1 VYQST
6 IFTAAEEDTFEGGDS
21 QLPAAKFESSR
32 IVLSPKFDTSRIV
45 PVHRLFLNERKG
57 SVGLDVEISFDADLD
72 SLDQPFAGHATVTIR
87 NVEPEPDEVHGGEIV
102 PGRYRGGVIVPVS
115 VYETRV
121 ATKTGE
127 TEEFL
132 ADQMT
137 VHLVP
142 SFVVLGAEY
151 FSDRRD
157 GLSTMNNMFAEIS
170 DRYAISQ
177 AAIPTDPEWQVRRR
191 AVEEV
196 AKIRALEEFERAE
209 PSVARRMQ
217 RRFQLPV
224 G

>member
-1 VYQST
+1 M
-6 IFTAAEEDTFEGGDS
+6 
-21 QLPAAKFESSR
+21 
-32 IVLSPKFDTSRIV
+32 
-45 PVHRLFLNERKG
+45 
-57 SVGLDVEISFDADLD
+57 
-72 SLDQPFAGHATVTIR
+72 
-87 NVEPEPDEVHGGEIV
+87 
-102 PGRYRGGVIVPVS
+102 PVS

-191 AVEEV
+191 AVEEM
-196 AKIRALEEFERAE
+196 AKIRALGGSSAQSRQWPGACSEGFSYRWDRPGGIGQCRSDHSSRPMNVSSNPDLPSE
-209 PSVARRMQ
+209 PSRRGGLALS
-217 RRFQLPV
+217 RLRGLQLSY
-224 G
+224 

>member
-1 VYQST
+1 MR
-6 IFTAAEEDTFEGGDS
+6 AEIPS
-21 QLPAAKFESSR
+21 HRAKFESSR

-45 PVHRLFLNERKG
+45 PVHRLFLNERG
-57 SVGLDVEISFDADLD
+57 SMVWMSISFDADLD

-87 NVEPEPDEVHGGEIV
+87 NVEPEPEVHGGKSCPDAI
-102 PGRYRGGVIVPVS
+102 GGVIVPVS
-115 VYETRV
+115 VYETCV

-151 FSDRRD
+151 FPTVVTDS
-157 GLSTMNNMFAEIS
+157 STMNNMFAEIS

-191 AVEEV
+191 AVEEM
-196 AKIRALEEFERAE
+196 AKIRARGVRA
-209 PSVARRMQ
+209 PRASRGMQQ